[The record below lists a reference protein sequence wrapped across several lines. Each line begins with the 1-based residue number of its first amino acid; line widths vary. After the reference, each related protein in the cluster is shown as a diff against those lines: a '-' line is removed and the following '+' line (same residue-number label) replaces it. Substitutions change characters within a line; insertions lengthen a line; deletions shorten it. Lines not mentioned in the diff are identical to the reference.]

1 MTLINL
7 TQNISYIPSST
18 KPFSCDVVFIKGRKF
33 TWIFDCGTT
42 KEIADEIN
50 RIQTPKNIVISHF
63 HPDHILNLARVNY
76 DNLYVSKYT
85 KKYTFKGTVLE
96 SDFITQDYLEQT
108 ITANLQ
114 NTKNT
119 QSLQNSLAIQN
130 DDKNQIKIF
139 HLPSSHAKGC
149 LCLACGDYCFMGDG
163 TYAKELIGNHYYN
176 AQLLLQMINVMENI
190 DAKYFCLSHDKNFVQ
205 NKETVIALYKDIYKR
220 RQEGNPKISVED
232 FFNADGTVKTDM

>member
-18 KPFSCDVVFIKGRKF
+18 KPFSCDVVFIKGQKF

-96 SDFITQDYLEQT
+96 SDFFAQDFLDTTSKE
-108 ITANLQ
+108 NLDNQ
-114 NTKNT
+114 
-119 QSLQNSLAIQN
+119 
-130 DDKNQIKIF
+130 KNQIKIF

-176 AQLLLQMINVMENI
+176 AQLLLQMINVMEKI
-190 DAKYFCLSHDKNFVQ
+190 DVKYFCLSHDKNFVQ
-205 NKETVIALYKDIYKR
+205 NKETVLALYKDIYKR

-232 FFNADGTVKTDM
+232 FFNADGTVKTDL

>member
-1 MTLINL
+1 MPLINL

-18 KPFSCDVVFIKGRKF
+18 KPFTCDVVFIKGQKF

-50 RIQTPKNIVISHF
+50 RIQMPKNIVISHF
-63 HPDHILNLARVNY
+63 HPDHILNLARINY

-96 SDFITQDYLEQT
+96 SDFFAQDFLDTTSQKE
-108 ITANLQ
+108 NLDNQ
-114 NTKNT
+114 DN
-119 QSLQNSLAIQN
+119 Q
-130 DDKNQIKIF
+130 KNQIKIF

>member
-1 MTLINL
+1 MINL

-50 RIQTPKNIVISHF
+50 KIQMPKNIVISHF
-63 HPDHILNLARVNY
+63 HPDHILNLARINY

-96 SDFITQDYLEQT
+96 SDFFAQDFLDTTSKKE
-108 ITANLQ
+108 NLDNQ
-114 NTKNT
+114 
-119 QSLQNSLAIQN
+119 
-130 DDKNQIKIF
+130 KNQIKIF

-149 LCLACGDYCFMGDG
+149 LCLSCGDYCFMGDG

>member
-18 KPFSCDVVFIKGRKF
+18 KPFSCDVVFIKGQKF

-42 KEIADEIN
+42 KEIAEEIN

-96 SDFITQDYLEQT
+96 SDFFAQDFLDTTSKKE
-108 ITANLQ
+108 NLDNQ
-114 NTKNT
+114 
-119 QSLQNSLAIQN
+119 
-130 DDKNQIKIF
+130 KNQIKIF

-149 LCLACGDYCFMGDG
+149 LCLSCGDYCFMGDG

>member
-18 KPFSCDVVFIKGRKF
+18 KPFSCDVVFIKGQKF

-96 SDFITQDYLEQT
+96 SDFFAQDFLDTTSKKE
-108 ITANLQ
+108 NLDNQ
-114 NTKNT
+114 
-119 QSLQNSLAIQN
+119 
-130 DDKNQIKIF
+130 KNQIKIF

-176 AQLLLQMINVMENI
+176 AQLLLQMINVMEKI
-190 DAKYFCLSHDKNFVQ
+190 DVKYFCLSHDKNFVQ
-205 NKETVIALYKDIYKR
+205 NKETVLALYKDIYKR
-220 RQEGNPKISVED
+220 REEKNPKISVED
-232 FFNADGTVKTDM
+232 FFNADGTVKTD

>member
-50 RIQTPKNIVISHF
+50 RIQTSKNIVISHF
-63 HPDHILNLARVNY
+63 HPDHILNLARINY

-85 KKYTFKGTVLE
+85 KKYTFKGIVLE
-96 SDFITQDYLEQT
+96 SDFFAQDFLDTTSQKE
-108 ITANLQ
+108 NLDNQ
-114 NTKNT
+114 DN
-119 QSLQNSLAIQN
+119 Q
-130 DDKNQIKIF
+130 KNQIKVF

-220 RQEGNPKISVED
+220 RHEGNPKISVED
-232 FFNADGTVKTDM
+232 FFNADGTVKTNM

>member
-18 KPFSCDVVFIKGRKF
+18 KPFSCDVVFIKGQKF

-63 HPDHILNLARVNY
+63 HPDHILNLARINY

-85 KKYTFKGTVLE
+85 KRYTFKGTVLE
-96 SDFITQDYLEQT
+96 SDFFAQDFLDTTSKKE
-108 ITANLQ
+108 NLDNQ
-114 NTKNT
+114 
-119 QSLQNSLAIQN
+119 
-130 DDKNQIKIF
+130 KNQIKIF

-149 LCLACGDYCFMGDG
+149 LCLSCGDYCFMGDG

>member
-1 MTLINL
+1 MINL

-18 KPFSCDVVFIKGRKF
+18 KPFSCDVVFIKGQKF

-50 RIQTPKNIVISHF
+50 KIQMPKNIVISHF
-63 HPDHILNLARVNY
+63 HPDHILNLARINY

-96 SDFITQDYLEQT
+96 SDFFAQDF
-108 ITANLQ
+108 
-114 NTKNT
+114 
-119 QSLQNSLAIQN
+119 LAGSTSQN

-232 FFNADGTVKTDM
+232 FFNADGTVKTNM

>member
-1 MTLINL
+1 MINL

-18 KPFSCDVVFIKGRKF
+18 KPFSCDVVFIKGQKF

-50 RIQTPKNIVISHF
+50 KIQMPKNIVISHF
-63 HPDHILNLARVNY
+63 HPDHILNLARINY

-96 SDFITQDYLEQT
+96 SDFFAQDFLDTTSKKE
-108 ITANLQ
+108 NLDNQ
-114 NTKNT
+114 
-119 QSLQNSLAIQN
+119 
-130 DDKNQIKIF
+130 KNQIKIF

-149 LCLACGDYCFMGDG
+149 LCLSCGDYCFMGDG

-232 FFNADGTVKTDM
+232 FFNADGTVKTD

>member
-18 KPFSCDVVFIKGRKF
+18 KPFSCDVVFIKGQKF

-96 SDFITQDYLEQT
+96 SDFFAQDF
-108 ITANLQ
+108 
-114 NTKNT
+114 
-119 QSLQNSLAIQN
+119 LAGSTSQN

-176 AQLLLQMINVMENI
+176 AQLLLQMINVMEKI
-190 DAKYFCLSHDKNFVQ
+190 DVKYFCLSHDKNFVQ
-205 NKETVIALYKDIYKR
+205 NKETVLALYKDIYKR

-232 FFNADGTVKTDM
+232 FFNADGTVKTD

>member
-1 MTLINL
+1 MIITL
-7 TQNISYIPSST
+7 
-18 KPFSCDVVFIKGRKF
+18 
-33 TWIFDCGTT
+33 DCGTT

-50 RIQTPKNIVISHF
+50 RIQTSKNIVISHF
-63 HPDHILNLARVNY
+63 HPDHILNLARINY

-96 SDFITQDYLEQT
+96 SDFFAQDFLDTTSKKE
-108 ITANLQ
+108 NLDNQ
-114 NTKNT
+114 
-119 QSLQNSLAIQN
+119 
-130 DDKNQIKIF
+130 KNQIKIF

-149 LCLACGDYCFMGDG
+149 LCLSCGDYCFMGDG

-220 RQEGNPKISVED
+220 RHEGNPKISVED

>member
-1 MTLINL
+1 MTMINL

-18 KPFSCDVVFIKGRKF
+18 KPFSCDVVFIKGQKF

-50 RIQTPKNIVISHF
+50 KIQMPKNIVISHF
-63 HPDHILNLARVNY
+63 HPDHILNLARINY

-96 SDFITQDYLEQT
+96 SDFFAQDFLDTTSKKE
-108 ITANLQ
+108 NLDNQ
-114 NTKNT
+114 
-119 QSLQNSLAIQN
+119 
-130 DDKNQIKIF
+130 KNQIKIF

-149 LCLACGDYCFMGDG
+149 LCLSCGDYCFMGDG

>member
-18 KPFSCDVVFIKGRKF
+18 KPFSCDVVFIKGQKF

-42 KEIADEIN
+42 KEIVDEIN

-85 KKYTFKGTVLE
+85 KKYTFKGIVLE
-96 SDFITQDYLEQT
+96 SDFFAQDFLDTTSQKE
-108 ITANLQ
+108 NLDNQ
-114 NTKNT
+114 
-119 QSLQNSLAIQN
+119 
-130 DDKNQIKIF
+130 KNQIKIF

-149 LCLACGDYCFMGDG
+149 LCLSCGDYCFMGDG

-232 FFNADGTVKTDM
+232 FFNADGTVKTNM

>member
-1 MTLINL
+1 MTMINL

-18 KPFSCDVVFIKGRKF
+18 KPFSCDVVFIKGQKF

-50 RIQTPKNIVISHF
+50 KIQMPKNIVISHF
-63 HPDHILNLARVNY
+63 HPDHILNLARINY

-96 SDFITQDYLEQT
+96 SDFFAQDFLDTTSKKE
-108 ITANLQ
+108 NLDNQ
-114 NTKNT
+114 KH
-119 QSLQNSLAIQN
+119 
-130 DDKNQIKIF
+130 QIKIF
-139 HLPSSHAKGC
+139 YISSSHAKGC
-149 LCLACGDYCFMGDG
+149 LCLSCGDYCFMGDG

>member
-1 MTLINL
+1 MTMINL

-18 KPFSCDVVFIKGRKF
+18 KPFSCDVVFIKGQKF

-50 RIQTPKNIVISHF
+50 KIQMPKNIVISHF
-63 HPDHILNLARVNY
+63 HPDHILNLARINY

-96 SDFITQDYLEQT
+96 SDFFAQDFLDTTSKKE
-108 ITANLQ
+108 NLDNQ
-114 NTKNT
+114 
-119 QSLQNSLAIQN
+119 
-130 DDKNQIKIF
+130 KNQIKIF

-176 AQLLLQMINVMENI
+176 AQLLLQMINVMEKI
-190 DAKYFCLSHDKNFVQ
+190 DVKYFCLSHDKNFVQ
-205 NKETVIALYKDIYKR
+205 NKETVLALYKDIYKR

-232 FFNADGTVKTDM
+232 FFNADGTVKTDL

>member
-1 MTLINL
+1 MTMINL

-18 KPFSCDVVFIKGRKF
+18 KPFSCDVVFIKGQKF

-50 RIQTPKNIVISHF
+50 KIQMPKNIVISHF
-63 HPDHILNLARVNY
+63 HPDHILNLARINY

-96 SDFITQDYLEQT
+96 SDFFAQDF
-108 ITANLQ
+108 
-114 NTKNT
+114 
-119 QSLQNSLAIQN
+119 LAGSTSQN

-232 FFNADGTVKTDM
+232 FFNADGTVKTNM

>member
-18 KPFSCDVVFIKGRKF
+18 KPFSCDVVFIKGQKF

-96 SDFITQDYLEQT
+96 SDFFAQDFLDTTSKKE
-108 ITANLQ
+108 NLDNQ
-114 NTKNT
+114 
-119 QSLQNSLAIQN
+119 
-130 DDKNQIKIF
+130 KNQIKIF

-176 AQLLLQMINVMENI
+176 AQLLLQMINVMEKI
-190 DAKYFCLSHDKNFVQ
+190 DVKYFCLSHDKNFVQ
-205 NKETVIALYKDIYKR
+205 NKETVLALYKDIYKR

-232 FFNADGTVKTDM
+232 FFNADGTVKTDL

>member
-1 MTLINL
+1 MINL

-18 KPFSCDVVFIKGRKF
+18 KPFSCDVVFIKGQKF

-50 RIQTPKNIVISHF
+50 KIQMPKNIVISHF
-63 HPDHILNLARVNY
+63 HPDHILNLARINY

-96 SDFITQDYLEQT
+96 SDFFAQDFLDTTSQKE
-108 ITANLQ
+108 NLDNQ
-114 NTKNT
+114 DN
-119 QSLQNSLAIQN
+119 Q
-130 DDKNQIKIF
+130 KNQIKIF

>member
-7 TQNISYIPSST
+7 SQNISYIPSST
-18 KPFSCDVVFIKGRKF
+18 KPFSCDVVFIKGQKF

-63 HPDHILNLARVNY
+63 HPDHILNLARINY

-85 KKYTFKGTVLE
+85 KKYTFKGIVLE
-96 SDFITQDYLEQT
+96 SDFFAQDFLDTTSQKE
-108 ITANLQ
+108 NLDNQ
-114 NTKNT
+114 DN
-119 QSLQNSLAIQN
+119 Q
-130 DDKNQIKIF
+130 KNQIKVF

-220 RQEGNPKISVED
+220 RHEGNPKISVED
-232 FFNADGTVKTDM
+232 FFNADGTVKTD

>member
-1 MTLINL
+1 MTMINL

-18 KPFSCDVVFIKGRKF
+18 KPFSCDVVFIKGQKF

-50 RIQTPKNIVISHF
+50 KIQMPKNIVISHF
-63 HPDHILNLARVNY
+63 HPDHILNLARINY

-96 SDFITQDYLEQT
+96 SDFFAQDFLDTTSKKE
-108 ITANLQ
+108 NLDNQ
-114 NTKNT
+114 
-119 QSLQNSLAIQN
+119 
-130 DDKNQIKIF
+130 KNQIKIF

-149 LCLACGDYCFMGDG
+149 LCLSCGDYCFMGDG

-232 FFNADGTVKTDM
+232 FFNADGTVKTD

>member
-1 MTLINL
+1 MINL

-18 KPFSCDVVFIKGRKF
+18 KPFSCDVVFIKGQKF

-50 RIQTPKNIVISHF
+50 KIQMPKNIVISHF
-63 HPDHILNLARVNY
+63 HPDHILNLARINY

-96 SDFITQDYLEQT
+96 SDFFAQDFLDTTSKKE
-108 ITANLQ
+108 NLDNQ
-114 NTKNT
+114 
-119 QSLQNSLAIQN
+119 
-130 DDKNQIKIF
+130 KNQIKIF

-149 LCLACGDYCFMGDG
+149 LCLSCGDYCFMGDG

>member
-1 MTLINL
+1 MINL

-18 KPFSCDVVFIKGRKF
+18 KPFSCDVVFIKGQKF

-63 HPDHILNLARVNY
+63 HPDHILNLTRIDY

-96 SDFITQDYLEQT
+96 SDFFAQDFLDTTSQKE
-108 ITANLQ
+108 NLDNQ
-114 NTKNT
+114 DN
-119 QSLQNSLAIQN
+119 Q
-130 DDKNQIKIF
+130 KNQIKIF

-149 LCLACGDYCFMGDG
+149 LCLSCGDYCFMGDG

-220 RQEGNPKISVED
+220 RHEGNPKISVED
-232 FFNADGTVKTDM
+232 FSMLTELLKQTCKKKL

>member
-1 MTLINL
+1 MTMINL

-18 KPFSCDVVFIKGRKF
+18 KPFSCDVVFIKGQKF

-50 RIQTPKNIVISHF
+50 KIQMPKNIVISHF
-63 HPDHILNLARVNY
+63 HPDHILNLARINY

-96 SDFITQDYLEQT
+96 SDFFAQDFLDTTSKKE
-108 ITANLQ
+108 NLDNQ
-114 NTKNT
+114 
-119 QSLQNSLAIQN
+119 
-130 DDKNQIKIF
+130 KNQIKIF

-205 NKETVIALYKDIYKR
+205 NKETVIALYKYIYKR

>member
-18 KPFSCDVVFIKGRKF
+18 KPFSCDVIFIKGQKF

-63 HPDHILNLARVNY
+63 HPDHILNLARINY

-108 ITANLQ
+108 ITTNLQ

-176 AQLLLQMINVMENI
+176 AQLLLQMINVMEKI
-190 DAKYFCLSHDKNFVQ
+190 DVKYFCLSHDKNFVQ
-205 NKETVIALYKDIYKR
+205 NKETVLALYKDIYKR

-232 FFNADGTVKTDM
+232 FFNADGTVKTDL

>member
-1 MTLINL
+1 MINL

-18 KPFSCDVVFIKGRKF
+18 KPFSCDVVFIKGQKF

-63 HPDHILNLARVNY
+63 HTDHILNLTRINY

-96 SDFITQDYLEQT
+96 SDFFAQDFLDTTSQKE
-108 ITANLQ
+108 NLDNQ
-114 NTKNT
+114 DN
-119 QSLQNSLAIQN
+119 Q
-130 DDKNQIKIF
+130 KNQIKIF

-149 LCLACGDYCFMGDG
+149 LCLSCGDYCFMGDG

-232 FFNADGTVKTDM
+232 FFNADGTAKTDM

>member
-18 KPFSCDVVFIKGRKF
+18 KPFSCDVVFIKGQKF

-96 SDFITQDYLEQT
+96 SDFFAQDFLDTTSKKE
-108 ITANLQ
+108 NLDNQ
-114 NTKNT
+114 
-119 QSLQNSLAIQN
+119 
-130 DDKNQIKIF
+130 KNQIKIF

-176 AQLLLQMINVMENI
+176 AQLLLQMINVMEKI
-190 DAKYFCLSHDKNFVQ
+190 DVKYFCLSHDKNFVQ
-205 NKETVIALYKDIYKR
+205 NKETVLALYKDIYKR
-220 RQEGNPKISVED
+220 REEGNPKISVED
-232 FFNADGTVKTDM
+232 FFNADGTVKTDLQSKMKVKNHTK

>member
-18 KPFSCDVVFIKGRKF
+18 KPFTCDVVFIKGQKF

-96 SDFITQDYLEQT
+96 SDFFAQDFLDTTSKKE
-108 ITANLQ
+108 NLDNQ
-114 NTKNT
+114 
-119 QSLQNSLAIQN
+119 
-130 DDKNQIKIF
+130 KNQIKIF

-176 AQLLLQMINVMENI
+176 AQLLLQMINVMEKI
-190 DAKYFCLSHDKNFVQ
+190 DVKYFCLSHDKNFVQ
-205 NKETVIALYKDIYKR
+205 NKETVLALYKDIYKR
-220 RQEGNPKISVED
+220 REEGNPKISVED
-232 FFNADGTVKTDM
+232 FFNADGTVKTD

>member
-1 MTLINL
+1 MTMINL

-18 KPFSCDVVFIKGRKF
+18 KPFTCDVVFIKGQKI

-63 HPDHILNLARVNY
+63 HPDHILNLARINY

-96 SDFITQDYLEQT
+96 SDFFAQDFLNTTSQKE
-108 ITANLQ
+108 NLDNQ
-114 NTKNT
+114 DN
-119 QSLQNSLAIQN
+119 Q
-130 DDKNQIKIF
+130 KNQIKIF

-220 RQEGNPKISVED
+220 RHEGNPKISVED
-232 FFNADGTVKTDM
+232 FFNADGTVKTNM

>member
-50 RIQTPKNIVISHF
+50 KIQMPKNIVISHF
-63 HPDHILNLARVNY
+63 HPDHILNLTRINY

-96 SDFITQDYLEQT
+96 SDFFAQDF
-108 ITANLQ
+108 
-114 NTKNT
+114 
-119 QSLQNSLAIQN
+119 LAGSTSQN

-190 DAKYFCLSHDKNFVQ
+190 DAKYFCLSHEKNFVQ
-205 NKETVIALYKDIYKR
+205 NKETVLALYKDIYKR
-220 RQEGNPKISVED
+220 RHEGNPKISVED

>member
-1 MTLINL
+1 MINL

-18 KPFSCDVVFIKGRKF
+18 KPFSCDVVFIKGQKF

-50 RIQTPKNIVISHF
+50 KIQMPKNIVISHF
-63 HPDHILNLARVNY
+63 HPDHILNLARINY

-96 SDFITQDYLEQT
+96 SDFFAQDFLDTTSKKE
-108 ITANLQ
+108 NLDNQ
-114 NTKNT
+114 
-119 QSLQNSLAIQN
+119 
-130 DDKNQIKIF
+130 KNQIKIF

>member
-1 MTLINL
+1 MTMINL

-18 KPFSCDVVFIKGRKF
+18 KPFSCDVVFIKGQKF

-63 HPDHILNLARVNY
+63 HPDHILNLTRIDY

-96 SDFITQDYLEQT
+96 SDFFAQDFLDTTSQKE
-108 ITANLQ
+108 NLDNQ
-114 NTKNT
+114 DN
-119 QSLQNSLAIQN
+119 Q
-130 DDKNQIKIF
+130 KNQIKIF

-149 LCLACGDYCFMGDG
+149 LCLSCGDYCFMGDG

-220 RQEGNPKISVED
+220 RHEGNPKISVED
-232 FFNADGTVKTDM
+232 FSMLTELLKQTCKKKL

>member
-1 MTLINL
+1 MINL

-18 KPFSCDVVFIKGRKF
+18 KPFSCDVVFIKGQKF

-50 RIQTPKNIVISHF
+50 KIQMPKNIVISHF
-63 HPDHILNLARVNY
+63 HPDHILNLARINY

-96 SDFITQDYLEQT
+96 SDFFAQDFLDTTSKKE
-108 ITANLQ
+108 NLDNQ
-114 NTKNT
+114 
-119 QSLQNSLAIQN
+119 
-130 DDKNQIKIF
+130 KNQIKIF

-149 LCLACGDYCFMGDG
+149 LCLSCSDYCFMGDG

>member
-1 MTLINL
+1 MINL

-18 KPFSCDVVFIKGRKF
+18 KPFSCDVVFIKGQKF

-63 HPDHILNLARVNY
+63 HPDHILNLTRIDY

-96 SDFITQDYLEQT
+96 SDFFAQDFLDTTSQKE
-108 ITANLQ
+108 NLDNQ
-114 NTKNT
+114 DN
-119 QSLQNSLAIQN
+119 Q
-130 DDKNQIKIF
+130 KNQIKIF

-149 LCLACGDYCFMGDG
+149 LCLSCGDYCFMGDG

>member
-50 RIQTPKNIVISHF
+50 KIQMPKNIVISHF
-63 HPDHILNLARVNY
+63 HPDHILNLTRINY

-96 SDFITQDYLEQT
+96 SDFFAQDF
-108 ITANLQ
+108 
-114 NTKNT
+114 
-119 QSLQNSLAIQN
+119 LAGSTSQN

-176 AQLLLQMINVMENI
+176 AQLLLQMINVMEKI
-190 DAKYFCLSHDKNFVQ
+190 DVKYFCLSHDKNFVQ
-205 NKETVIALYKDIYKR
+205 NKETVLALYKDIYKR

-232 FFNADGTVKTDM
+232 FFNADGTVKTD

>member
-7 TQNISYIPSST
+7 TQNISYIPAST

-50 RIQTPKNIVISHF
+50 KIQMPKNIVISHF
-63 HPDHILNLARVNY
+63 HPDHILNLTRIDY

-96 SDFITQDYLEQT
+96 SDFFTQDFLAQT
-108 ITANLQ
+108 TSPN
-114 NTKNT
+114 
-119 QSLQNSLAIQN
+119 SQNSQIAQISHISLNFQN

-149 LCLACGDYCFMGDG
+149 LCLSCGDYCFMGDG
-163 TYAKELIGNHYYN
+163 TYAKEKIGNHYYN
-176 AQLLLQMINVMENI
+176 AQLLLQMINTMEKT
-190 DAKYFCLSHDKNFVQ
+190 DAKYFCLSHDRNFVQ
-205 NKETVIALYKDIYKR
+205 NKETVLALYKDIYKR

-232 FFNADGTVKTDM
+232 FFNVDGTVKTNL